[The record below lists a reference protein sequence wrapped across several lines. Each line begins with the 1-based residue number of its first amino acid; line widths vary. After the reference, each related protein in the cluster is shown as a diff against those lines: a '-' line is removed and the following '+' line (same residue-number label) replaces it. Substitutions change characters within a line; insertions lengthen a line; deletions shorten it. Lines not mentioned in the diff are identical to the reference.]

1 VGAGNVGEPKIRS
14 LLDAGAKVRVIAP
27 SATDAVVEWARAGL
41 ITWEQRTFEASDLNG
56 IFLTIAATAS
66 TSVND
71 LVFREARRRGVL
83 CNAVDDPE
91 RCDFYY
97 PAVVRRGQL
106 QIAISTGGQSPALA
120 QRLRREL
127 ETEFGEEYSEW
138 VQELGTAREK
148 LLNSDLD
155 SDHRK
160 QILHSLAS
168 RGAFDAR
175 RSERADERRN
185 FVSGK
190 VYLVGAGPGDPDLLT
205 LKALKILKRAD
216 VVLHDDLIPLQILD
230 LVPRAAQL
238 RNVGKRC
245 GRKSIS
251 QDEINALLVT
261 FASFGLQVVRLK
273 GGDPLIFGRGGE
285 EIEALRKAKIDF
297 EIVPGVTAALG
308 AAAAAQIP
316 LTHRKLSSAVVFLTA
331 HQANTGYAKDWH
343 QMISS
348 GATLVIYMPGNHY
361 DATSK
366 SLLEAGLA
374 ATTPCAIISQ
384 ATRPNQRIYQTTIGK
399 LPTTARHAS
408 PTLLIVGEVAQ
419 LGVGDRDAR
428 EEFELRIRPYVGE
441 ATIPLY
447 EIFGEGSRTISI
459 QGETE

>member
-1 VGAGNVGEPKIRS
+1 MFLKLEGRTCLVVGAGNVGEPKIRS

-41 ITWEQRTFEASDLNG
+41 IAWEQRTFEEPDLNG

-66 TSVND
+66 TRVND

-175 RSERADERRN
+175 RSERADEREKFHER
-185 FVSGK
+185 
-190 VYLVGAGPGDPDLLT
+190 
-205 LKALKILKRAD
+205 
-216 VVLHDDLIPLQILD
+216 
-230 LVPRAAQL
+230 
-238 RNVGKRC
+238 
-245 GRKSIS
+245 
-251 QDEINALLVT
+251 
-261 FASFGLQVVRLK
+261 
-273 GGDPLIFGRGGE
+273 
-285 EIEALRKAKIDF
+285 
-297 EIVPGVTAALG
+297 
-308 AAAAAQIP
+308 
-316 LTHRKLSSAVVFLTA
+316 
-331 HQANTGYAKDWH
+331 
-343 QMISS
+343 
-348 GATLVIYMPGNHY
+348 
-361 DATSK
+361 
-366 SLLEAGLA
+366 
-374 ATTPCAIISQ
+374 
-384 ATRPNQRIYQTTIGK
+384 
-399 LPTTARHAS
+399 
-408 PTLLIVGEVAQ
+408 
-419 LGVGDRDAR
+419 
-428 EEFELRIRPYVGE
+428 
-441 ATIPLY
+441 
-447 EIFGEGSRTISI
+447 
-459 QGETE
+459 